1 MKLLLLRVKK
11 NMTKDKLLKI
21 VNGIEINQD
30 MLEDQVNS
38 VYLAIGS
45 NLGNKVQNLQ
55 KSIYQLSRK
64 VSILKFLDIMKPHHG
79 QIKKNQNLLML

>member
-21 VNGIEINQD
+21 VNGIETNQD

-45 NLGNKVQNLQ
+45 NLGNKIQNIQ
-55 KSIYQLSRK
+55 KSIFFLSRVVNITK
-64 VSILKFLDIMKPHHG
+64 ISGYYETPSWPDKKKPKFV
-79 QIKKNQNLLML
+79 Q